1 MPLFG
6 HAQNREKK
14 TKKKPTFRNSYRRL
28 HRGK

>member
-14 TKKKPTFRNSYRRL
+14 PKIEPTFRNSYRRL